1 MEHIASLSF
10 GADSMATVILAHIHG
25 EPLDAALYCEV
36 MFDKTISG
44 EVPEHRDFIYNTA
57 IPALEQWGIKT
68 IVLRSESTMK
78 EVFYTRRTEKSRYC
92 GKYIGFPMVGK
103 CELQKRLK
111 LRPIHAFLKDHPD
124 AVQYVGI
131 ATDEKKRLRSLE
143 RQAES
148 IAPRQIRPHAD
159 DARELCSEYGLLSPI
174 YSFAKRGGCWFCP
187 NAHDC
192 ELRHLRTYHPELWNE
207 LLRMSKEPDLVRPGA
222 FRIEES
228 LEEIEDRFYWEEQQM
243 NIFDFL
249 GPSEGGAN

>member
-68 IVLRSESTMK
+68 IVPRSESTMK

-92 GKYIGFPMVGK
+92 GKYIGFPMVGR

-131 ATDEKKRLRSLE
+131 ATDEKKRLSASMASGKYRSSPNTASRRTTRGNCVANTGSSARYTHSPSGGGVLVLPQRTRLRVAPPQNIPPGALE
-143 RQAES
+143 RITPNEQRAG
-148 IAPRQIRPHAD
+148 PREAGSVPR
-159 DARELCSEYGLLSPI
+159 
-174 YSFAKRGGCWFCP
+174 RGKP
-187 NAHDC
+187 
-192 ELRHLRTYHPELWNE
+192 
-207 LLRMSKEPDLVRPGA
+207 
-222 FRIEES
+222 
-228 LEEIEDRFYWEEQQM
+228 
-243 NIFDFL
+243 
-249 GPSEGGAN
+249 

>member
-1 MEHIASLSF
+1 MEYIASLSF
-10 GADSMATVILAHIHG
+10 GADSMATVILAHIHN

-44 EVPEHRDFIYNTA
+44 EVPEHRDFIYFTA
-57 IPALEQWGIKT
+57 IPALEKWGIKT

-78 EVFYTRRTEKSRYC
+78 DVFYTRRTEKSRYC

-111 LRPIHAFLKDHPD
+111 LRPIHAFLTDHPD

-131 ATDEKKRLRSLE
+131 ATDEKKRLRRLDGKRKISLLAKYGLT
-143 RQAES
+143 QN
-148 IAPRQIRPHAD
+148 
-159 DARELCSEYGLLSPI
+159 DARELCNEYGLLSPI

-187 NAHDC
+187 NAQDQ
-192 ELRHLRTYHPELWNE
+192 ELRHLRTHHSELWNE
-207 LLRMSKEPDLVRPGA
+207 LLRMSKEPDLVRPGG
-222 FRIEES
+222 FRVDES

-243 NIFDFL
+243 NVFDF
-249 GPSEGGAN
+249 

>member
-57 IPALEQWGIKT
+57 IPALEQWGTKT

-92 GKYIGFPMVGK
+92 GKYIGFPMVGR
-103 CELQKRLK
+103 CEVQKRLK

-131 ATDEKKRLRSLE
+131 ATDEKKRLRSLDGK
-143 RQAES
+143 RKVSLLAKYGLTQ
-148 IAPRQIRPHAD
+148 D

-222 FRIEES
+222 FRVEES

-249 GPSEGGAN
+249 GPPEGGTN

>member
-92 GKYIGFPMVGK
+92 GKYIGFPMVGR

-131 ATDEKKRLRSLE
+131 ATDEKKRLSASMASGKYRSSPNTASRRTTRGNCVANMGSSARYTHSPSGGGVLVLPQRTRLRVAPPQNIPPGALE
-143 RQAES
+143 RITPNEQRAG
-148 IAPRQIRPHAD
+148 PREAGSVPR
-159 DARELCSEYGLLSPI
+159 
-174 YSFAKRGGCWFCP
+174 RGKP
-187 NAHDC
+187 
-192 ELRHLRTYHPELWNE
+192 
-207 LLRMSKEPDLVRPGA
+207 
-222 FRIEES
+222 
-228 LEEIEDRFYWEEQQM
+228 
-243 NIFDFL
+243 
-249 GPSEGGAN
+249 

>member
-92 GKYIGFPMVGK
+92 GKYIGFPMVGR

-131 ATDEKKRLRSLE
+131 ATDEKKRLSASMASGKYRSSPNTASRRTTRGNCVANTGSSARYTHSPSGGVLVLPQRTRLRVAPPQNIPPGALE
-143 RQAES
+143 RITPNEQRAG
-148 IAPRQIRPHAD
+148 PREAGSVPR
-159 DARELCSEYGLLSPI
+159 
-174 YSFAKRGGCWFCP
+174 RGKP
-187 NAHDC
+187 
-192 ELRHLRTYHPELWNE
+192 
-207 LLRMSKEPDLVRPGA
+207 
-222 FRIEES
+222 
-228 LEEIEDRFYWEEQQM
+228 
-243 NIFDFL
+243 
-249 GPSEGGAN
+249 

>member
-36 MFDKTISG
+36 MFDKTTSG

-92 GKYIGFPMVGK
+92 GKYIGFPMVGR

-131 ATDEKKRLRSLE
+131 ATDEKKRLRSLDGK
-143 RQAES
+143 RKVSLLAKYGLTQ
-148 IAPRQIRPHAD
+148 D

-174 YSFAKRGGCWFCP
+174 YSFAKRGVLVLP
-187 NAHDC
+187 QRTR
-192 ELRHLRTYHPELWNE
+192 LRAAPPQNI
-207 LLRMSKEPDLVRPGA
+207 PPGA
-222 FRIEES
+222 
-228 LEEIEDRFYWEEQQM
+228 LEGITPNEQRA
-243 NIFDFL
+243 
-249 GPSEGGAN
+249 GPRETGSVPRRRKP

>member
-68 IVLRSESTMK
+68 IVPRSESTMK

-92 GKYIGFPMVGK
+92 GKYIGFPMVGR

-131 ATDEKKRLRSLE
+131 ATDEKKRLSASMASGKYRSSPNTAS
-143 RQAES
+143 RRTTRGNCVANTGS
-148 IAPRQIRPHAD
+148 S
-159 DARELCSEYGLLSPI
+159 ARYTHSP
-174 YSFAKRGGCWFCP
+174 SGGGCWFCP

-222 FRIEES
+222 FRVEES

-249 GPSEGGAN
+249 GPPEGGTN

>member
-1 MEHIASLSF
+1 
-10 GADSMATVILAHIHG
+10 
-25 EPLDAALYCEV
+25 

-92 GKYIGFPMVGK
+92 GKYIGFPMVGR

-131 ATDEKKRLRSLE
+131 ATDEKKRLRSLDGK
-143 RQAES
+143 RKVSLLAKYGLTQ
-148 IAPRQIRPHAD
+148 D

-174 YSFAKRGGCWFCP
+174 YSFAKRGGVLVLSQRTRLRVAPPQNIPPRALERIAP
-187 NAHDC
+187 N
-192 ELRHLRTYHPELWNE
+192 
-207 LLRMSKEPDLVRPGA
+207 
-222 FRIEES
+222 
-228 LEEIEDRFYWEEQQM
+228 EQRA
-243 NIFDFL
+243 
-249 GPSEGGAN
+249 GPREAGSVPRRGKP

>member
-92 GKYIGFPMVGK
+92 GKYIGFPMVGR

-131 ATDEKKRLRSLE
+131 ATDEKKRLRSLDGK
-143 RQAES
+143 RKVSLLAKYGLTQ
-148 IAPRQIRPHAD
+148 D

-174 YSFAKRGGCWFCP
+174 YSFAKRGGVLVLSQRTRLRVAPPQNIPPRALERIAP
-187 NAHDC
+187 N
-192 ELRHLRTYHPELWNE
+192 
-207 LLRMSKEPDLVRPGA
+207 
-222 FRIEES
+222 
-228 LEEIEDRFYWEEQQM
+228 EQRA
-243 NIFDFL
+243 
-249 GPSEGGAN
+249 GPREAGSVPRRGKP

>member
-57 IPALEQWGIKT
+57 IPALEQWGTKT

-92 GKYIGFPMVGK
+92 GKYIGFPMVGR

-131 ATDEKKRLRSLE
+131 ATDEKKRLRSLDGK
-143 RQAES
+143 RKVSLLAKYGLTQ
-148 IAPRQIRPHAD
+148 D

-174 YSFAKRGGCWFCP
+174 YSFAKRGVLVLP
-187 NAHDC
+187 QRTR
-192 ELRHLRTYHPELWNE
+192 LRAAPPQNI
-207 LLRMSKEPDLVRPGA
+207 PPGA
-222 FRIEES
+222 LERITPN
-228 LEEIEDRFYWEEQQM
+228 EQRA
-243 NIFDFL
+243 
-249 GPSEGGAN
+249 GPREAGSVPRRGKP

>member
-92 GKYIGFPMVGK
+92 GKYIGFPMVGR

-131 ATDEKKRLRSLE
+131 ATDEKKRLRSLDGK
-143 RQAES
+143 RKVSLLAKYGLTQ
-148 IAPRQIRPHAD
+148 D

-174 YSFAKRGGCWFCP
+174 YSFAKRGVLVLPQRTRLRAAPPQNIPPRALERIAP
-187 NAHDC
+187 N
-192 ELRHLRTYHPELWNE
+192 
-207 LLRMSKEPDLVRPGA
+207 
-222 FRIEES
+222 
-228 LEEIEDRFYWEEQQM
+228 EQRA
-243 NIFDFL
+243 
-249 GPSEGGAN
+249 GPREAGSVPRRGKP

>member
-92 GKYIGFPMVGK
+92 GKYIGFPMVGR

-131 ATDEKKRLRSLE
+131 ATDEKKRLSASMASGKYRSSPNTASRRTTRGNCVANTGSSARYTHSPSGGGVLVLPQRTRLRVAPPQNIPPGALE
-143 RQAES
+143 RITPNEQRAG
-148 IAPRQIRPHAD
+148 PREAGSVPR
-159 DARELCSEYGLLSPI
+159 
-174 YSFAKRGGCWFCP
+174 RGKP
-187 NAHDC
+187 
-192 ELRHLRTYHPELWNE
+192 
-207 LLRMSKEPDLVRPGA
+207 
-222 FRIEES
+222 
-228 LEEIEDRFYWEEQQM
+228 
-243 NIFDFL
+243 
-249 GPSEGGAN
+249 